1 MHPSRFNQT
10 TNNRFER
17 YLGLAEKLGGFGY
30 WEHDFTSGI
39 TEVSDE
45 LLAIFEATRTESFE
59 PSKDLKIHPE
69 DEPSYLKS
77 LDRLI
82 HEKKIDDLE
91 YRIITK
97 TGKVKTLVHSCEV
110 ICNEKN
116 EPEKIFGVVRDLT
129 KIRHMESLFRKKY
142 DFERTL
148 KEISKTLSHSSK
160 ESLLDDITNLLP
172 LVGTVSGALRVIFV
186 RYDWKAKKRKI
197 VSDWFLESQ
206 ISMKS
211 LKDYETEVDAPSHIL
226 QKKQSFEVC
235 RVNDTDSFLYDFDL
249 NFLKILG
256 GKSFL
261 TAPIV
266 ISDNLYG
273 GIGLVFQSIPDY
285 NFVEDRKAEETFVIQ
300 IAEIFKSL
308 YEKILA
314 EEKIE
319 EERVLLTSIMSASST
334 AILVL
339 NPEGKIIY
347 ANPSS
352 ETVLGIK
359 MKDILSRTY
368 DSPKW
373 KSSSIEGGPW
383 SEEQQPFLIVLRT
396 KKPVTDIH
404 HAIEDDSGNKKYLSI
419 NGSPVFD
426 RDGNLNSL
434 VFLVTDISE
443 KVLKQKALQDSEF
456 KYRTIT
462 ELTLSMVYDLDF
474 QSGVNYW
481 AGAIEEITGFSE
493 AEYTAVG
500 FDVWSELIHPDDK
513 ERVIQQIQ
521 NCMQSRVNFLSEYR
535 YRTKSGNYV
544 LIEDNGIFFYNEL
557 GEPVRMLGAM
567 INRTERKEAEQKL
580 KDSEETLR
588 LALDGAKMGIWRYD
602 AATRKIFWSIQTY
615 LIYQRTPESFDG
627 SFESFLSF
635 THEEDRDA
643 LKVQVE
649 SLLFDPLNFDFFV
662 QNRIRLPN
670 GQIRWVEGRGMVERN
685 ANGDPIRLLGTVLD
699 VTDMKSSEEDLRR
712 SEERFQT
719 FYQFSRD
726 AIVIFQSTSLSI
738 FDSNLA
744 FQQLYGYQD
753 DEIPGLK
760 FRRLISR
767 ESLYKIRQML
777 KEDVLGSVEIVG
789 IKKSGDLFPAIV
801 TLKRFYEKDEIHI
814 AYSIFDTTSLKEV
827 EQLKL
832 VNAEINSKNKL
843 IERQK
848 GELENTLENLKKTQA
863 QLIHSEKLA
872 ALGQLIAGIAH
883 EINNPIGAVKASN
896 ESMMD
901 WQKSYG
907 LASQLFR
914 QALLDMPK
922 EEKKATK
929 QILNALSQPIDFY
942 TGKDER
948 NRKKKI
954 RAWLLEKGIAGSE
967 ANYIADSWVELGIG
981 DLREEFLPAVVS
993 NYAKILFDYFELES
1007 QFKRSTKSIQLAVDR
1022 VSKIMYALKNFS
1034 HFDASGEKKE
1044 ASIPNTIDMV
1054 LTIYQNQLKKGIELV
1069 KEYQEIPPILC
1080 YPDDLLHVWT
1090 NLIYNSLQAMS
1101 FKGKLTIT
1109 VQNLDDFILVSVEDS
1124 GPGIPKEIQDKI
1136 YEPFFTTKAAGEG
1149 SGLGLDIVRKIVKK
1163 HDGRIELESKPGQT
1177 KFKIYLPI

>member
-1 MHPSRFNQT
+1 MNPSHSNQT
-10 TNNRFER
+10 SNDRFER
-17 YLGLAEKLGGFGY
+17 YLGLAEKLGGFGF
-30 WEHDFTSGI
+30 WEHDFTSGV

-45 LLAIFEATRTESFE
+45 LLNIFEATKIQSFQ
-59 PSKDLKIHPE
+59 PSKDLKIHPD
-69 DEPSYLKS
+69 DEAMYLQS

-82 HEKKIDDLE
+82 QEKKAEELE

-97 TGKVKTLVHSCEV
+97 TGKIKTLVHSCEV

-116 EPEKIFGVVRDLT
+116 EPEKIFGVVRDIT
-129 KIRHMESLFRKKY
+129 KIRQMESLFQKKY

-148 KEISKTLSHSSK
+148 KEISKTLSQSTK

-172 LVGTVSGALRVIFV
+172 LIGTVSGAIRVIFV
-186 RYDWKAKKRKI
+186 RYDWKSLKRKI

-206 ISMKS
+206 NSMES
-211 LKDYETEVDAPSHIL
+211 LKGIETDVDVPSHIL
-226 QKKQSFEVC
+226 QKKLSFEVC
-235 RVNDTDSFLYDFDL
+235 RVNANDSFLKEFDVKL
-249 NFLKILG
+249 LKIFG
-256 GKSFL
+256 GESFL

-266 ISDNLYG
+266 ISDSLYG

-285 NFVEDRKAEETFVIQ
+285 NVTEDRKAEETFVTQ
-300 IAEIFKSL
+300 IAEIFKSSC
-308 YEKILA
+308 EKVLA

-319 EERVLLTSIMSASST
+319 EEKVLLTSIMSASST
-334 AILVL
+334 AIMVL
-339 NPEGKIIY
+339 NPQGQIIY

-359 MKDILSRTY
+359 MKDIMSRTY
-368 DSPKW
+368 DAPQW
-373 KSSSIEGGPW
+373 KTSSIDGGPW
-383 SEEQQPFLIVLRT
+383 SEEQQPFMIVLKT
-396 KKPVTDIH
+396 KKPVTDIR
-404 HAIEDDSGNKKYLSI
+404 HAIEDDFGNKKYLSI

-434 VFLVTDISE
+434 VFLVTDITE
-443 KVLKQKALQDSEF
+443 NVLKQKALQDSEF

-462 ELTLSMVYDLDF
+462 ELTLSMVYDLDVKT
-474 QSGVNYW
+474 GVNYW

-493 AEYTAVG
+493 AEYSAVG

-513 ERVIQQIQ
+513 ERVIQQIEA
-521 NCMQSRVNFLSEYR
+521 CMKSKENFLSEYR
-535 YRTKSGNYV
+535 YRTKSGNYI

-557 GEPVRMLGAM
+557 GEPIRMLGAM
-567 INRTERKEAEQKL
+567 INRTERKNAEEKL
-580 KDSEETLR
+580 KESEETLR

-602 AATRKIFWSIQTY
+602 VATRQIFWSIQTY
-615 LIYQRTPESFDG
+615 LIYQRTPGTFDG

-635 THEEDRDA
+635 AHEDDVDA

-649 SLLFDPLNFDFFV
+649 SLLFDPMNSDFFV

-670 GQIRWVEGRGMVERN
+670 GQIRWVEGRGMVERSP
-685 ANGDPIRLLGTVLD
+685 NGDPIRLIGTVLD
-699 VTDMKSSEEDLRR
+699 ITDMKSSEEDLRR

-738 FDSNLA
+738 YDSNLA
-744 FQQLYGYQD
+744 FQQLYGYND

-767 ESLYKIRQML
+767 DSLYKIRQML
-777 KEDVLGSVEIVG
+777 KEDVLGSVEMVG

-848 GELENTLENLKKTQA
+848 GELENTLDNLKKTQA

-914 QALLDMPK
+914 QALLDMPM
-922 EEKKATK
+922 EEKKSTK
-929 QILNALSQPIDFY
+929 SILNALNQPIDFY

-954 RAWLLEKGIAGSE
+954 RSWLLEKGIPAPE
-967 ANYIADSWVELGIG
+967 ANFIADSWVELGIG

-993 NYAKILFDYFELES
+993 NYSKILFDYFELET
-1007 QFKRSTKSIQLAVDR
+1007 QFRRNTKSIQLAVDR

-1034 HFDASGEKKE
+1034 HFDSSGEKVE

-1054 LTIYQNQLKKGIELV
+1054 LTIYQNQLKKGIDLV
-1069 KEYQEIPPILC
+1069 KEYQDIPPIPC

-1109 VQNLDDFILVSVEDS
+1109 VQNLDELVMVCIEDS

-1177 KFKIYLPI
+1177 KFKIYLPK